1 MAEKLSDKTFQ
12 FELVS
17 PERILASE
25 EAGMVIVPGSE
36 GEMGILADHAPLL
49 SSLRP
54 GVVSVTSPSG
64 ELRRIFVSGGFVDV
78 TGAQCSVLAEE
89 AVSVGDLDREVLEE
103 KLKDLEDDLGFAKDD
118 HVKTAL
124 IQKNI
129 DIVRAK
135 LAAVALAA

>member
-1 MAEKLSDKTFQ
+1 MAEKLTDKTFQ

-25 EAGMVIVPGSE
+25 EASMVIVPGGE
-36 GEMGILADHAPLL
+36 GELGVLADHAPLL
-49 SSLRP
+49 SALRP

-64 ELRRIFVSGGFVDV
+64 EVRHIFVSGGFVDV
-78 TGAQCSVLAEE
+78 TGDLCAVLAEE
-89 AVSVGDLDREVLEE
+89 AVNVSDLDRDVLNEN
-103 KLKDLEDDLGFAKDD
+103 LKNLEDDLGFSKDD
-118 HVKTAL
+118 LSKAAH

-135 LAAVALAA
+135 LAALTQAA

>member
-1 MAEKLSDKTFQ
+1 MAEKLTDKTFQ

-25 EAGMVIVPGSE
+25 EASMVIVPGGE
-36 GEMGILADHAPLL
+36 GEFGVLADHAPLL

-64 ELRRIFVSGGFVDV
+64 EVRRIFVSGGFVDV
-78 TGAQCSVLAEE
+78 TGDLCAVLAEE
-89 AVSVGDLDREVLEE
+89 AVNVNDLDRDVLAE
-103 KLKDLEDDLGFAKDD
+103 KLKNLEDDLGFAKDD
-118 HVKTAL
+118 QAKSAH
-124 IQKNI
+124 IQKSM

-135 LAAVALAA
+135 LAALTA